1 MDNRNTWKPS
11 SRSGSLLTL
20 DENHVYRWDGEVV
33 PGVNE
38 ILGDMGIIDTSF
50 MTDEGAANGKRRHLL
65 MELYDNEV
73 LDWSTVDESDMSYL
87 VGWQEFLTDT
97 GFKADCIEE
106 QVYNEFWHYAGTL
119 DRAGRIEDQAWIIDI
134 KTGGIGAYVP
144 LQLSLY
150 AAAHPTWDEKYPPRL
165 GIVHLRKGAKKQYA
179 FKEVEYTKDAL
190 AIVAAWQWAN
200 KKRAWIGGRNGEN
213 SPTGQDSAETKGT

>member
-1 MDNRNTWKPS
+1 M
-11 SRSGSLLTL
+11 LTL

-73 LDWSTVDESDMSYL
+73 LDWATVDESDMPYL
-87 VGWQEFLTDT
+87 VGWQEFITDT
-97 GFKADCIEE
+97 GFQSDLIEE
-106 QVYNEFWHYAGTL
+106 QVYCDYWHYAGTL
-119 DRAGRIEDQAWIIDI
+119 DRAGSIEDQKWILDI
-134 KTGGIGAYVP
+134 KTGGIAPYAQ

-150 AAAHPTWDEKYPPRL
+150 AAALDYGTEGAWADVRL

-179 FKEVEYTKDAL
+179 FKEVEYSKDAL